1 MSNYLMLLCSVLLL
15 AGDFALNKLYQK
27 KEGAASRAALRFT
40 AINGLLTAVIFFFI
54 NGFLNGFALE
64 CTPFSLLMA
73 TLLALFGLTYS
84 FIGFRML
91 RDGNM
96 ASYTLFLMTGGMMV
110 PYIWGIFALNEPF
123 SLLRTLGLALIF
135 AGVFC
140 ANTPKGRPSTKYLF
154 MGAAV
159 FALNGLVSIVSKMH
173 QIEAVL
179 PAVSSPSFVML
190 SGVAKFV
197 CCSVALRLIKK
208 ESGDASASPFMPV
221 PVFSLIA
228 LSALFGGLSYLLQLI
243 GAQNLPATVLYPIIT
258 GGAIIFSALAG
269 RLFFRERIA
278 RPTLIGIALCFAG
291 TCLFL

>member
-1 MSNYLMLLCSVLLL
+1 MSHYLMLLCSVLLL

-27 KEGAASRAALRFT
+27 KEGASSCAALRFT

-140 ANTPKGRPSTKYLF
+140 ANTPKGRPSTKYIF

-173 QIEAVL
+173 QIEAAL

-197 CCSVALRLIKK
+197 CCSAALRFIKK
-208 ESGDASASPFMPV
+208 EGSDTSASMPA

-228 LSALFGGLSYLLQLI
+228 LSALFSGVSYLLQLI

-269 RLFFRERIA
+269 RLFFRERITRA
-278 RPTLIGIALCFAG
+278 TLVGIALCFTG

>member
-27 KEGAASRAALRFT
+27 KEGASSRAALRFT

-140 ANTPKGRPSTKYLF
+140 ANTPKGRPSTKYIF

-173 QIEAVL
+173 QIEAAL

-197 CCSVALRLIKK
+197 CCSAALRFIKK
-208 ESGDASASPFMPV
+208 ESGETSASMPA
-221 PVFSLIA
+221 PVFSIIA
-228 LSALFGGLSYLLQLI
+228 LSALFSGVSYLLQLI

-269 RLFFRERIA
+269 RLFFRERITRA
-278 RPTLIGIALCFAG
+278 TLVGIALCFTG